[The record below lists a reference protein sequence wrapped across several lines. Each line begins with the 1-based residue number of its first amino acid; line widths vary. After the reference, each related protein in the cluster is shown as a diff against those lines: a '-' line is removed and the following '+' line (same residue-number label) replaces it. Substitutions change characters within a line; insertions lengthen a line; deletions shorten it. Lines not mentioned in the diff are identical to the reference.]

1 MLQPCPCNPQGA
13 LHVCAERVRMLESKL
28 PHMQQKLGLQ
38 NGIAYERQS
47 SHVQHS
53 LVGRVE
59 ALEEAVDVLIT
70 AQVCAAVH
78 NTPPMADHECMAE
91 CPGCSCLQNCIQ
103 RSDMLQEQQLEHGVK
118 EDNKT
123 KCSQCCTIM

>member
-1 MLQPCPCNPQGA
+1 
-13 LHVCAERVRMLESKL
+13 MLESKL

-38 NGIAYERQS
+38 HGIAYERQS

-78 NTPPMADHECMAE
+78 HTPPMADHVSMAAIRIATRGLA